1 MLCTAVGVLV
11 YPCHPPI
18 AVEPIVK
25 VQHNTEGKLTEG
37 GSTHILSSCS
47 TLGYIACHCL
57 IVIKFQFGLDMI
69 ALLLVWSR
77 LGWTSDQAV
86 QLYMQQIVF
95 WPLPPPSLQLHS
107 FIFCILWVLPSPRT
121 SGPEVAPMYYKYFVF
136 ILFFVFWAL
145 DFWNVMD
152 ITVVTCAL
160 ISFYHTIA

>member
-47 TLGYIACHCL
+47 TLGDIACHCL

-69 ALLLVWSR
+69 ALLLV
-77 LGWTSDQAV
+77 
-86 QLYMQQIVF
+86 
-95 WPLPPPSLQLHS
+95 
-107 FIFCILWVLPSPRT
+107 
-121 SGPEVAPMYYKYFVF
+121 
-136 ILFFVFWAL
+136 
-145 DFWNVMD
+145 
-152 ITVVTCAL
+152 
-160 ISFYHTIA
+160 